1 MGFFDRLEH
10 TLERA
15 VNNAFAKTF
24 KSGVQPVELTAALRR
39 EVDTKANVVARDRIL
54 VPNVFTITLAR
65 SDYDRIVAMGPTL
78 VDELVRQL
86 TLHAKNQNY
95 QYPGAIQ
102 ITLEPS
108 AELSVGIITVSS
120 ESVSGAV
127 RWAGVL
133 EIGGKRYPLTRSRT
147 IIGRGTDADITVEDS
162 NTSRKHVEILW
173 DGARA
178 QANDLGSTN
187 GSLINGRKLS
197 SAALESGNVIEI
209 GSTRITFHL
218 VPEASGA
225 MSAGSFA

>member
-15 VNNAFAKTF
+15 VNTAFAKTF

-54 VPNVFTITLAR
+54 VPNVFTIALAR
-65 SDYDRIVAMGPTL
+65 ADFDRLNAMGPTL
-78 VDELVRQL
+78 NDELVRQL

-108 AELSVGIITVSS
+108 ADLSVGLITISS

-127 RWAGVL
+127 RWVGVL
-133 EIGGKRYPLTRSRT
+133 EINSKRYPLNRSRT
-147 IIGRGTDADITVEDS
+147 VIGRGTDADITVDDS
-162 NTSRKHVEILW
+162 SISRRHCEVLW
-173 DGARA
+173 DGTRA

-187 GSLINGRKLS
+187 GSLLNGRKLS

-209 GSTRITFHL
+209 GATRIVFHL
-218 VPEASGA
+218 VPEASSA
-225 MSAGSFA
+225 PAGSFA